1 MGYYTTKFSTIFKGP
16 VMMALKE
23 RRKSRIVIRTLHR
36 LYKQITKI
44 LPKEIEVQHRVTHA
58 LKDIR
63 IVLKEMEKAEKGEK
77 AIPLDVM
84 MQEDNLMD
92 AVIKYIDT
100 VVITLERLEKEA
112 KRDPNLEKQLR
123 EVETFFKW
131 RLSKVLDEGGK
142 LEHELYKEVLN
153 IIGAVEHKDLTFYQK
168 LTKTFKSKEVGQLQL
183 MRLRMDESVLRKD
196 IIFEKKS
203 EKQIIRDLNDLSQ
216 DIIGKKK
223 MRGDIEKHIQQLKAH
238 IEQNGKA
245 LHDAIM
251 YAFYVLKRD
260 FLLTY
265 LSLWFIFE
273 LRTDLVK
280 WARANL
286 IPRAPALEF
295 ISKLKFIYKEMAE
308 DLHTIAQ
315 GFRITE
321 KEVGTA
327 LHHAKA
333 T

>member
-1 MGYYTTKFSTIFKGP
+1 
-16 VMMALKE
+16 MMALKE
-23 RRKSRIVIRTLHR
+23 RRKSRVLIRMLHR
-36 LYKQITKI
+36 LHKQILKT

-58 LKDIR
+58 LKDIKL
-63 IVLKEMEKAEKGEK
+63 VLKEMEKSGKDEK

-84 MQEDNLMD
+84 MQEDNLLD

-100 VVITLERLEKEA
+100 VVTTLRRFENEA
-112 KRDPNLEKQLR
+112 KGDPNLEKQL
-123 EVETFFKW
+123 EGVETLFRA
-131 RLSKVLDEGGK
+131 RLSKALDEGEK
-142 LEHELYKEVLN
+142 FEHELFTEIVNVVK
-153 IIGAVEHKDLTFYQK
+153 AVQQGNLTFYQHLSK
-168 LTKTFKSKEVGQLQL
+168 YFRSKEVGQLQL
-183 MRLRMDESVLRKD
+183 MRLRMDESALKRD

-203 EKQIIRDLNDLSQ
+203 EKQIIRDLNDLSH

-223 MRGDIEKHIQQLKAH
+223 IRGGIEKHIQQLKVH

-245 LHDAIM
+245 LHDTIM

-260 FLLTY
+260 FMLTY
-265 LSLWFIFE
+265 LLLWFIFE

-295 ISKLKFIYKEMAE
+295 INKLKFIYKEMAE